1 MLYNNNFHI
10 YVDTNVL
17 RNYFTKQSAD
27 KACLDYVFS
36 NKRKELL
43 FTSSFAVGQIISGLQ
58 KSTRERKAFTREQA
72 IQSLN
77 DILLKFSILDFTQKD
92 LEKVHLYLNND
103 IEDNIHYV
111 LSQKAKCNIIITNDI
126 SDYSYFKNIVAIS
139 PQNYS
144 FLKKTIK

>member
-1 MLYNNNFHI
+1 MRYNNNFHI

-27 KACLDYVFS
+27 EACLDYVFS
-36 NKRKELL
+36 KKRKEIL
-43 FTSSFAVGQIISGLQ
+43 FTSSFAVGQVISGLQ
-58 KSTRERKAFTREQA
+58 KGVKERKAFTREQA

-77 DILLKFSILDFTQKD
+77 DILHKFSILDFTQKD

-103 IEDNIHYV
+103 VEDNIHYV

-126 SDYSYFKNIVAIS
+126 SDYSYFKNIVAVS

>member
-1 MLYNNNFHI
+1 MHSNNFHI

-36 NKRKELL
+36 KKRKEIL

-58 KSTRERKAFTREQA
+58 KGAKERKAFTREQA

-77 DILLKFSILDFTQKD
+77 DILLKFSILDFTRKD

-103 IEDNIHYV
+103 VEDNIHYV

-126 SDYSYFKNIVAIS
+126 SDYSYFKNIVAVS
-139 PQNYS
+139 PKNYS
-144 FLKKTIK
+144 FLKKAIK